1 MGSKIFYIFGQ
12 GLNYVLPRRSDCQ
25 RPGCLRL
32 CFVIWLTAAAR
43 NSMLVMA
50 PDFVLVMA
58 PGFFEALK

>member
-1 MGSKIFYIFGQ
+1 MGGNIFQIFQ
-12 GLNYVLPRRSDCQ
+12 QDLNYVLPRRSDCQ
-25 RPGCLRL
+25 RPDCLRL

-58 PGFFEALK
+58 PDFFQALK